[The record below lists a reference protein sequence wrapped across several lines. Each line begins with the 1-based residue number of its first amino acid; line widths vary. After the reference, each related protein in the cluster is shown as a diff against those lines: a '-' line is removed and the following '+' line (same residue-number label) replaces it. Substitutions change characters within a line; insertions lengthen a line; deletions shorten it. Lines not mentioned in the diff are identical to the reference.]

1 MLRRGKK
8 ESIDIQSYIK
18 VDEED
23 LYILKINC
31 KGKRIEGKANKL
43 INVEK
48 YNRIKKIKSENYKK
62 EKRF

>member
-31 KGKRIEGKANKL
+31 KEKRTVAKANKR
-43 INVEK
+43 INVET
-48 YNRIKKIKSENYKK
+48 IIG
-62 EKRF
+62 